1 MADTKIKEAAQRQ
14 QISEVTVNKA
24 TEKLDK
30 VLTFY
35 IKGQIYGVE
44 IDYVT
49 EIIGI
54 QPFTKVP
61 GTPNF
66 LKGIINVR
74 SKAVPVIEVRTRFGK
89 EEIAYTDRTC
99 IIIVTYNDMMI
110 GLIVDGVKGVHDV
123 LKDIVSQTP
132 IFDEVNTSRYIK
144 YIIREN
150 DEVRLILDLEKF
162 LED

>member
-14 QISEVTVNKA
+14 QSSEVTVNKA

-123 LKDIVSQTP
+123 LKDTVSQTP

>member
-1 MADTKIKEAAQRQ
+1 MADTKIKDAAQRQ
-14 QISEVTVNKA
+14 QSSEVTVNKA